1 VHKSKICIDDVVAFE
16 KRIPRLAEI
25 LIDAVAGGAGVSFM
39 HPLSPA
45 DAEDFWRGQVDG
57 IKAGLTFPVIA
68 EHEGETVGIV
78 LLIKAWAPNQP
89 HRADIAKM
97 LVHSRHRRHGF
108 ATHLIRAL
116 EDKAMGLGLTLL
128 TFDAVAGSGAEKFYE
143 RLGFS
148 KIGEIP
154 GYAYSGTGQLDGT
167 AFFYKKL

>member
-1 VHKSKICIDDVVAFE
+1 MSSRICIDDELAFE

-39 HPLSPA
+39 HPLA
-45 DAEDFWRGQVDG
+45 KRDAEKFWRGQLDG
-57 IKAGLTFPVIA
+57 IKAGMIFPVIA

-78 LLIKAWAPNQP
+78 LLIKARTPNQP

-97 LVHSRHRRHGF
+97 LVHSKHRRHGF

-116 EDKAMGLGLTLL
+116 EDKARALGLTLL
-128 TFDAVAGSGAEKFYE
+128 TFDAVAGSGAAKFYE
-143 RLGFS
+143 CLGFTNV
-148 KIGEIP
+148 GEIP

-167 AFFYKKL
+167 SFFYKNL

>member
-1 VHKSKICIDDVVAFE
+1 MNSSICIDDAAVFE

-39 HPLSPA
+39 HPLSQT
-45 DAEDFWRGQVDG
+45 DAEDFWRGQLDG

-78 LLIKAWAPNQP
+78 LLMKAWAPNQL
-89 HRADIAKM
+89 HRADIAKI
-97 LVHSRHRRHGF
+97 LVHSKHRRHGF

-116 EDKAMGLGLTLL
+116 EEKARALGLTLL
-128 TFDAVAGSGAEKFYE
+128 TFDAVAGSGAAKFYE
-143 RLGFS
+143 RLGFTNV
-148 KIGEIP
+148 GEIP
-154 GYAYSGTGQLDGT
+154 GYAYSGTGKLDGT

>member
-1 VHKSKICIDDVVAFE
+1 MSSSICIDDAAVFE

-39 HPLSPA
+39 HPLSQT
-45 DAEDFWRGQVDG
+45 DAEDFWRGQLDG

-78 LLIKAWAPNQP
+78 LLMKAWAPNQL

-97 LVHSRHRRHGF
+97 LVHSKHRHHGF

-116 EDKAMGLGLTLL
+116 EDKARALGLTLL
-128 TFDAVAGSGAEKFYE
+128 TFDAVAGSGAAKFYE
-143 RLGFS
+143 RLGF
-148 KIGEIP
+148 INVGEIP
-154 GYAYSGTGQLDGT
+154 GYAYSGSGKLDGT